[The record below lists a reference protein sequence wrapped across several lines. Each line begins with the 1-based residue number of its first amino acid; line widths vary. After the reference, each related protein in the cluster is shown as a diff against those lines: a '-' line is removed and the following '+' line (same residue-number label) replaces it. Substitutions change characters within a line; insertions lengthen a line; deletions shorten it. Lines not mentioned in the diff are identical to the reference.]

1 MKRIC
6 VLCGSSVGRR
16 AAYGRAAKALGRT
29 LAERGIGLV
38 YGGAGVGLMGAVA
51 DAAASAG
58 GEVIGVITP
67 DLADIVG
74 HPRIHLERVESM
86 HERKARFSALTD
98 GYIALPGGFGTADEL
113 FEALTWNQLRLHDKP
128 TGLLNVD
135 GYFDHLLEFLRHAE
149 GERFIRREHRESL
162 LVHHHPEAL
171 LDAMA
176 SYRRRNVHKWW
187 EGTAEDE

>member
-1 MKRIC
+1 MKRVC

-16 AAYGRAAKALGRT
+16 AAYARAARTLGKT
-29 LAERGIGLV
+29 LAERSIGLV

-51 DAAASAG
+51 DAAAAAG

-74 HPRIHLERVESM
+74 HGGVRLERVAGM
-86 HERKARFSALTD
+86 HQRKARFSELAD

-135 GYFDHLLEFLRHAE
+135 GYFDHLLDFLRHAE
-149 GERFIRREHRESL
+149 AERFIRPEHRQSL
-162 LVHHHPEAL
+162 LVEADPAAL

-176 SYRRRNVHKWW
+176 VYRRRHVDKWW
-187 EGTAEDE
+187 EGEAEDD